1 MILLGLLDNF
11 GYSPSLILG
20 KGTGLHNLYGIAD
33 IAAVQLIM
41 SLQLYGAL
49 DDLLVEGVTN
59 IVLDSNYN
67 SLIHLVAYYLAHSG
81 LSQISLRHSV
91 VLLSKLLALSELFLP
106 DDGLYTGDVLL
117 DSAKTH
123 GVLELVD
130 RVLETQVE
138 KLALQIGELLV
149 ELLDGEV
156 SNLRCLHYFSTSS
169 SFFTNL
175 HLTGSL

>member
-33 IAAVQLIM
+33 IAAVELIM

-91 VLLSKLLALSELFLP
+91 DVYKRQVLMLGIESFSQ
-106 DDGLYTGDVLL
+106 TI
-117 DSAKTH
+117 SA
-123 GVLELVD
+123 
-130 RVLETQVE
+130 
-138 KLALQIGELLV
+138 
-149 ELLDGEV
+149 
-156 SNLRCLHYFSTSS
+156 
-169 SFFTNL
+169 
-175 HLTGSL
+175 